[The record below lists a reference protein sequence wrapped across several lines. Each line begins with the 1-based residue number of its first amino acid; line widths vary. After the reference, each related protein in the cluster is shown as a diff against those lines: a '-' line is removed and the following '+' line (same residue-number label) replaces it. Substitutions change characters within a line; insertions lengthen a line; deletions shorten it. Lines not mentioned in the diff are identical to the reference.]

1 MAEGGGVWHTSFRNR
16 SISDYYLTA
25 AELRTLIKKLRRM
38 KKEKAKCP
46 ADESQLNS
54 RIAFCEDLLEQD
66 RRGMYRIPAATRN
79 AKVKKLSVIGLGKLG
94 SPMVACL
101 SKAYEVVGVDIDPRK
116 VDAINNLQA
125 PVFEPLLDETLK
137 SRAGKLSAT
146 QDIEAAVRDTD
157 VTFIVTATP
166 SEPGG
171 GFSLRYVLPACE

>member
-1 MAEGGGVWHTSFRNR
+1 MSEGGGIWHVSFKSR

-25 AELRTLIKKLRRM
+25 AELKTLVKELRRAQN
-38 KKEKAKCP
+38 EETECP
-46 ADESQLNS
+46 ADRHMLEQ
-54 RIAFCEDLLEQD
+54 RIGICETLLEEDLQ
-66 RRGMYRIPAATRN
+66 GTRYMPTRSV
-79 AKVKKLSVIGLGKLG
+79 KVKKLSVIGLGKLG